1 MKTHRADTLKRQLCS
16 ILVLH
21 SLLFGMT
28 HTHAQPAESP
38 LAIPL
43 AQHRGGTA
51 QGFVSQTHF
60 FFELFLLNDT
70 FYVSMLAFRMAQEEP

>member
-21 SLLFGMT
+21 SLLFGMI
-28 HTHAQPAESP
+28 HAHAQPAESP

-43 AQHRGGTA
+43 HSTVGALHRALSHKHT
-51 QGFVSQTHF
+51 S
-60 FFELFLLNDT
+60 FLSYS
-70 FYVSMLAFRMAQEEP
+70 F